1 MNKFIKTSI
10 ALACIASS
18 SVALSQDIEEV
29 VVTAKNNQTLEDVLQ
44 TIHVFDLNDIEAS
57 QAQTIPALIDQIP
70 GISFRDSG
78 GRGSA
83 TGVFLRGASSS
94 QTIVLID
101 GVRVGSATLG
111 AAALNSYPIEAIERI
126 EILKG
131 PFSGVYGADAVGGVI
146 QLFTKKGG
154 EGMGSVRASV
164 GSDSLEEFDVSF
176 NAGDQRNSFH
186 LSAVSIEPVF

>member
-94 QTIVLID
+94 
-101 GVRVGSATLG
+101 
-111 AAALNSYPIEAIERI
+111 
-126 EILKG
+126 K
-131 PFSGVYGADAVGGVI
+131 
-146 QLFTKKGG
+146 
-154 EGMGSVRASV
+154 
-164 GSDSLEEFDVSF
+164 
-176 NAGDQRNSFH
+176 
-186 LSAVSIEPVF
+186 LSS